1 MELSSADQI
10 EQEFADELQ
19 NMSIKEEA
27 APVKKPS
34 LARGFSEIDPNNE
47 AAARGTSAQKQG
59 SFSARQLPDEPSYR
73 VALQSRYGSVAPP
86 LARTFTESDPSS
98 PISPAPKLAP
108 KPPARTFT
116 EPERPFPPT
125 EPAKEKK
132 DALIKAARDAV
143 EVEAAEGRQKPAAPA
158 AKPAPKPAPKKA
170 PPAKSA
176 PKKKKL
182 TARERTQKR
191 MSKGKR
197 VTQKLKRRSKQ
208 LFQVSMWMLL
218 VAAFVAG
225 FLYIRRRWAETP
237 SIIPLEDVFG
247 APFNK
252 HVELEVTVDNKQ
264 AGSLRFE
271 LLDSVATE
279 TAQAFSQ
286 RCSTGAHDGNEFYR
300 IVPGFVMQGGDD
312 SEDRED
318 LTVKPFKRGLIRHD
332 RRGLLVMVRAGPYQ
346 MTSQFFITLKDAPM
360 LDGRHVVFGALA
372 DGVDV
377 LEKIEAQGDA
387 EGAPLK
393 PVRIASCKVVES
405 AGGTAPLF
413 PPAENYG
420 RVEL

>member
-1 MELSSADQI
+1 MELSSADRI

-19 NMSIKEEA
+19 SMSIKEEA

-34 LARGFSEIDPNNE
+34 LARGFSEIDPHNE

-86 LARTFTESDPSS
+86 LARTFTERDPSS

-125 EPAKEKK
+125 EPAKETK
-132 DALIKAARDAV
+132 DALLKAARDAI

-158 AKPAPKPAPKKA
+158 SKPAPKKA
-170 PPAKSA
+170 PPAKAAA

-191 MSKGKR
+191 MTKGKR

-252 HVELEVTVDNKQ
+252 HVELEVTIDDKQ
-264 AGSLRFE
+264 VGQLRFE
-271 LLDSVATE
+271 LLDQVATE
-279 TAQAFSQ
+279 TAQAFSD
-286 RCSTGAHDGNEFYR
+286 RCTGGAHDGNEFYR

-312 SEDRED
+312 SEDRVD
-318 LTVKPFKRGLIRHD
+318 LTVKPFKRGLLRHD

-346 MTSQFFITLKDAPM
+346 MTTQFFITLKDAPM

-377 LEKIEAQGDA
+377 LEAIEAQGDA
-387 EGAPLK
+387 EGAPLQK
-393 PVRIASCKVVES
+393 VRIASCKVVES
-405 AGGTAPLF
+405 AGGTSPLF
-413 PPAENYG
+413 PPAEKYG

>member
-19 NMSIKEEA
+19 SMSLQEKKEA
-27 APVKKPS
+27 ALSKPS

-86 LARTFTESDPSS
+86 LARTFTERDPSS
-98 PISPAPKLAP
+98 PGSPPPPKAAPAPK
-108 KPPARTFT
+108 RTFT

-125 EPAKEKK
+125 EPANKE
-132 DALIKAARDAV
+132 ALLKAARDAI
-143 EVEAAEGRQKPAAPA
+143 EVEAAEKKAPA

-170 PPAKSA
+170 A
-176 PKKKKL
+176 PQKKKL

-252 HVELEVTVDNKQ
+252 HVEMEVTIDDKQ

-271 LLDSVATE
+271 LLDQVATE
-279 TAQAFSQ
+279 TAQAFSD
-286 RCSTGAHDGNEFYR
+286 RCKGGAHDGNEFYR

-318 LTVKPFKRGLIRHD
+318 LTVKPFKRGLLRHD

-346 MTSQFFITLKDAPM
+346 MTSQFFVTLKDAPM

-372 DGVDV
+372 AGADV
-377 LEKIEAQGDA
+377 LERIETQGNA

-393 PVRIASCKVVES
+393 PVRIASCRVVES
-405 AGGTAPLF
+405 AGGTSPLF
-413 PPAENYG
+413 PAAENYG

>member
-1 MELSSADQI
+1 MELSSADRI

-27 APVKKPS
+27 APVKPQ
-34 LARGFSEIDPNNE
+34 LERGFSEIDPHNE

-86 LARTFTESDPSS
+86 LARTFTERDPSS
-98 PISPAPKLAP
+98 PISPAPKMAP

-125 EPAKEKK
+125 EPANK
-132 DALIKAARDAV
+132 DAFVKAARDAI
-143 EVEAAEGRQKPAAPA
+143 EVAAAEKSA
-158 AKPAPKPAPKKA
+158 AKPARKPAPKKA
-170 PPAKSA
+170 A
-176 PKKKKL
+176 PKKKL
-182 TARERTQKR
+182 TARERTKQR
-191 MSKGKR
+191 MTKGKR

-252 HVELEVTVDNKQ
+252 HVELEVTVDDKQ
-264 AGSLRFE
+264 VGRLRFE
-271 LLDSVATE
+271 LLDQVATE
-279 TAQAFSQ
+279 TARAFSD
-286 RCSTGAHDGNEFYR
+286 RCTGGAHDGNEFYR

-312 SEDRED
+312 SEDRVD
-318 LTVKPFKRGLIRHD
+318 LTVKPFKRGLLRHD

-346 MTSQFFITLKDAPM
+346 MTSQFFVTLKDAPM

-372 DGVDV
+372 GGVDV
-377 LEKIEAQGDA
+377 LEAIEAQGDA
-387 EGAPLK
+387 EGAPLHT
-393 PVRIASCKVVES
+393 VRIASCKVVES
-405 AGGTAPLF
+405 AGGTSPLF
-413 PPAENYG
+413 PPAEKYG

>member
-19 NMSIKEEA
+19 SMSLQQEEEA
-27 APVKKPS
+27 APIKKPV
-34 LARGFSEIDPNNE
+34 LERGFSEIDPHNE

-86 LARTFTESDPSS
+86 LARTFTERDPSS
-98 PISPAPKLAP
+98 PISPAPKVAP

-132 DALIKAARDAV
+132 DALIKAARDAI
-143 EVEAAEGRQKPAAPA
+143 EVEAAEAKA
-158 AKPAPKPAPKKA
+158 AKPAPKPAAKPAAPKA
-170 PPAKSA
+170 A

-197 VTQKLKRRSKQ
+197 VTQRLKRRSKQ

-237 SIIPLEDVFG
+237 SIVPLEDVFG

-252 HVELEVTVDNKQ
+252 HIELEVTVDNEK
-264 AGSLRFE
+264 AGTMRFE

-318 LTVKPFKRGLIRHD
+318 LTVKPFKRGLLRHD

-346 MTSQFFITLKDAPM
+346 MTSQYFITLKDAPM

-377 LEKIEAQGDA
+377 LERIEAQGDA
-387 EGAPLK
+387 EGAPSK
-393 PVRIASCKVVES
+393 QVRIASCKVVES
-405 AGGTAPLF
+405 AGGTSPLF

>member
-1 MELSSADQI
+1 MAPARDLLGHWRHLYILPVCEPRRCEREHRGGHRECEHDDGGAKHHAQKERNASALMGGNSS
-10 EQEFADELQ
+10 L
-19 NMSIKEEA
+19 
-27 APVKKPS
+27 S
-34 LARGFSEIDPNNE
+34 LAVPGFYDDPNS
-47 AAARGTSAQKQG
+47 AAGIICCGR
-59 SFSARQLPDEPSYR
+59 PW
-73 VALQSRYGSVAPP
+73 
-86 LARTFTESDPSS
+86 
-98 PISPAPKLAP
+98 
-108 KPPARTFT
+108 
-116 EPERPFPPT
+116 PFPPT
-125 EPAKEKK
+125 EPANKE
-132 DALIKAARDAV
+132 ALVKAARDAI
-143 EVEAAEGRQKPAAPA
+143 EVEAAERKA
-158 AKPAPKPAPKKA
+158 AKPAPKSAAKPAPKKA
-170 PPAKSA
+170 PPAKAA

-182 TARERTQKR
+182 TARERTKQR
-191 MSKGKR
+191 MTKGKR

-252 HVELEVTVDNKQ
+252 HVELEVTVDDKQ
-264 AGSLRFE
+264 VGQLRFE
-271 LLDSVATE
+271 LLDQVATE
-279 TAQAFSQ
+279 TAQAFSD
-286 RCSTGAHDGNEFYR
+286 RCTGGAHDGNEFYR

-312 SEDRED
+312 SEDRVD
-318 LTVKPFKRGLIRHD
+318 LTVKPFKRGLLRHD

-372 DGVDV
+372 GGVDV
-377 LEKIEAQGDA
+377 LEAIEAQGDA

-405 AGGTAPLF
+405 AGGTSPLF

>member
-1 MELSSADQI
+1 MEHSSADQI

-19 NMSIKEEA
+19 SMSLQEKEA
-27 APVKKPS
+27 APVKRPS
-34 LARGFSEIDPNNE
+34 LERGFSEIDPHNE

-73 VALQSRYGSVAPP
+73 VALQQRYGSVAPP
-86 LARTFTESDPSS
+86 LARTFTERDPSS

-125 EPAKEKK
+125 EPANK
-132 DALIKAARDAV
+132 DAFVKAARDAV
-143 EVEAAEGRQKPAAPA
+143 AVEAAERQQKPAAPA
-158 AKPAPKPAPKKA
+158 AKPAPQPAPAAKPKKA
-170 PPAKSA
+170 A
-176 PKKKKL
+176 PKKKL
-182 TARERTQKR
+182 TARERTKQR
-191 MSKGKR
+191 MTKGKR

-264 AGSLRFE
+264 AGTMRFE
-271 LLDSVATE
+271 LLDQVATE

-312 SEDRED
+312 SEDRVD
-318 LTVKPFKRGLIRHD
+318 LTVKPFKRGLLRHD

-346 MTSQFFITLKDAPM
+346 MTTQFFITLKDAPM

-372 DGVDV
+372 GGVDV
-377 LEKIEAQGDA
+377 LERIEAQGDA
-387 EGAPLK
+387 EGAPLHT
-393 PVRIASCKVVES
+393 VRIASCKVVES
-405 AGGTAPLF
+405 AGGTSPLF

>member
-1 MELSSADQI
+1 MELSSADRI

-19 NMSIKEEA
+19 SMSIKEEA

-34 LARGFSEIDPNNE
+34 LERGFSEIDPHNE

-86 LARTFTESDPSS
+86 LARTFTERDPSS

-125 EPAKEKK
+125 EPANK
-132 DALIKAARDAV
+132 DAFVKAARDAI
-143 EVEAAEGRQKPAAPA
+143 EVEAAE
-158 AKPAPKPAPKKA
+158 KKA
-170 PPAKSA
+170 PPAKAAA
-176 PKKKKL
+176 PKKAAPKKKL
-182 TARERTQKR
+182 TARERTKQR
-191 MSKGKR
+191 MTKGKR

-237 SIIPLEDVFG
+237 SIVPLEDVFG

-252 HVELEVTVDNKQ
+252 HVELEVTIDNKQ

-271 LLDSVATE
+271 LLDQVATE

-286 RCSTGAHDGNEFYR
+286 RCAGGAHDGNEFYR

-318 LTVKPFKRGLIRHD
+318 LAVKPFKRGLIRHD

-377 LEKIEAQGDA
+377 LERIEAQGDA

>member
-1 MELSSADQI
+1 MELSSADRI

-19 NMSIKEEA
+19 SMSIKEEA

-34 LARGFSEIDPNNE
+34 LVRGFSEIDPHNE

-86 LARTFTESDPSS
+86 LARTFTERDPSS

-125 EPAKEKK
+125 EPANK
-132 DALIKAARDAV
+132 DAFVKAARDAV
-143 EVEAAEGRQKPAAPA
+143 AVEAAERKAATPAPKSA
-158 AKPAPKPAPKKA
+158 AKPAPKKAAP
-170 PPAKSA
+170 
-176 PKKKKL
+176 KKKL
-182 TARERTQKR
+182 TARERTRNR

-252 HVELEVTVDNKQ
+252 HVELEVTVDDKQ
-264 AGSLRFE
+264 VGQLRFE
-271 LLDSVATE
+271 LLDQVATE
-279 TAQAFSQ
+279 TAQAFSD
-286 RCSTGAHDGNEFYR
+286 RCTGGAHDGNEFYR
-300 IVPGFVMQGGDD
+300 IVPGFVMQAGDD
-312 SEDRED
+312 SEDRVD

-372 DGVDV
+372 GGVDV

-387 EGAPLK
+387 EGAPLHT
-393 PVRIASCKVVES
+393 VRIASCKIVES
-405 AGGTAPLF
+405 AGGTSPLF

>member
-1 MELSSADQI
+1 MELSSADRI

-19 NMSIKEEA
+19 SMSIKEEA

-34 LARGFSEIDPNNE
+34 LVRGFSEIDPHNE

-86 LARTFTESDPSS
+86 LARTFTERDPSS

-125 EPAKEKK
+125 EPANKE
-132 DALIKAARDAV
+132 ALVKAARDAI
-143 EVEAAEGRQKPAAPA
+143 EVEAAEKKAKAA
-158 AKPAPKPAPKKA
+158 APKKA
-170 PPAKSA
+170 A
-176 PKKKKL
+176 PKKKL
-182 TARERTQKR
+182 TARERTKQR
-191 MSKGKR
+191 MTKGKR

-252 HVELEVTVDNKQ
+252 HVELEVTVDDKQ
-264 AGSLRFE
+264 VGQLRFE
-271 LLDSVATE
+271 LLDQVATE
-279 TAQAFSQ
+279 TAQAFSD
-286 RCSTGAHDGNEFYR
+286 RCTGGAHDGNEFYR

-312 SEDRED
+312 SEDRVD

-372 DGVDV
+372 GGVDV
-377 LEKIEAQGDA
+377 LERIEAQGDA

>member
-1 MELSSADQI
+1 MELSSADRI

-19 NMSIKEEA
+19 SMSLQEEKAA
-27 APVKKPS
+27 APSKPV
-34 LARGFSEIDPNNE
+34 LERGFSEIDPHNE

-86 LARTFTESDPSS
+86 LARTFTERDPSS

-132 DALIKAARDAV
+132 DALIKAARDAIK
-143 EVEAAEGRQKPAAPA
+143 VEAAEKSA
-158 AKPAPKPAPKKA
+158 AKPAPKPAAKPAPKKA
-170 PPAKSA
+170 A
-176 PKKKKL
+176 PKKKL
-182 TARERTQKR
+182 TARERTKQR
-191 MSKGKR
+191 MTKGKR

-237 SIIPLEDVFG
+237 SIVPLEDVFG

-252 HVELEVTVDNKQ
+252 HVELEVTIDNKQ

-271 LLDSVATE
+271 LLDQVATE

-286 RCSTGAHDGNEFYR
+286 RCGTGAHDGNEFYR

-377 LEKIEAQGDA
+377 LERIEAQGDA

>member
-1 MELSSADQI
+1 MELSSADRI
-10 EQEFADELQ
+10 EQEFAEELQ
-19 NMSIKEEA
+19 NMSIKDEA

-34 LARGFSEIDPNNE
+34 LERGFSEIDPHNE

-73 VALQSRYGSVAPP
+73 VALQQRYGSVAPP
-86 LARTFTESDPSS
+86 LARTFTERDPSS
-98 PISPAPKLAP
+98 PISPAPKVAP
-108 KPPARTFT
+108 KAPVRTFT

-125 EPAKEKK
+125 EPANK
-132 DALIKAARDAV
+132 AAFVKAARDTI
-143 EVEAAEGRQKPAAPA
+143 EVEAAEKKAPA
-158 AKPAPKPAPKKA
+158 AKPAPKKPAPQ
-170 PPAKSA
+170 
-176 PKKKKL
+176 KKKL
-182 TARERTQKR
+182 TARERTKQR
-191 MSKGKR
+191 MTKGKR

-252 HVELEVTVDNKQ
+252 HVELEVTVDDKQ
-264 AGSLRFE
+264 VGQLRFE
-271 LLDSVATE
+271 LLDQVATE

-286 RCSTGAHDGNEFYR
+286 RCAGGAHDGNEFYR

-312 SEDRED
+312 SEDRVD
-318 LTVKPFKRGLIRHD
+318 LTVKPFKRGLLRHD

-372 DGVDV
+372 GGVEV
-377 LEKIEAQGDA
+377 LEAIEAQGDA

>member
-19 NMSIKEEA
+19 NMSLQEKEA

-34 LARGFSEIDPNNE
+34 LARGFSEIDPHNE

-86 LARTFTESDPSS
+86 LARTFTERDPSS
-98 PISPAPKLAP
+98 PISPAPKVAP
-108 KPPARTFT
+108 KAPARTFT

-125 EPAKEKK
+125 EPANK
-132 DALIKAARDAV
+132 DAFVKAARDAI
-143 EVEAAEGRQKPAAPA
+143 EVEAAEVKAA
-158 AKPAPKPAPKKA
+158 AKPAPQKA
-170 PPAKSA
+170 PPAKPA

-182 TARERTQKR
+182 TARERTKQR
-191 MSKGKR
+191 MTKGKR

-252 HVELEVTVDNKQ
+252 HVELEVTVDDKQ
-264 AGSLRFE
+264 AGQLRFE
-271 LLDSVATE
+271 LLDQVATE
-279 TAQAFSQ
+279 TAQAFSD
-286 RCSTGAHDGNEFYR
+286 RCTGGAHDGNEFYR

-312 SEDRED
+312 SEDRVD

-346 MTSQFFITLKDAPM
+346 TTTQFFITLKDAPM

-372 DGVDV
+372 GGVDV
-377 LEKIEAQGDA
+377 LEAIEAQGDA

-405 AGGTAPLF
+405 AGGTSPLF

>member
-1 MELSSADQI
+1 MELSSADRI

-34 LARGFSEIDPNNE
+34 LERGFSEIDPHNE

-86 LARTFTESDPSS
+86 LARTFTERDPSS

-108 KPPARTFT
+108 KPPQRTFT

-125 EPAKEKK
+125 EPANKE
-132 DALIKAARDAV
+132 ALVRAARDAI
-143 EVEAAEGRQKPAAPA
+143 EVEAAEGRQKADPA
-158 AKPAPKPAPKKA
+158 AKPAAAKPAAKPAAPKKA
-170 PPAKSA
+170 A
-176 PKKKKL
+176 PKKKL

-191 MSKGKR
+191 MTKGKR

-208 LFQVSMWMLL
+208 LFQVSMWILL
-218 VAAFVAG
+218 IAAFVAG

-237 SIIPLEDVFG
+237 SIVPLEDVFG

-252 HVELEVTVDNKQ
+252 HVELEVTVDDKQ
-264 AGSLRFE
+264 VGQLRFE
-271 LLDSVATE
+271 LLDQVATE

-286 RCSTGAHDGNEFYR
+286 RCAGGAHDGNEFYR

-312 SEDRED
+312 SEDRVD
-318 LTVKPFKRGLIRHD
+318 LTVKPFKRGLLRHD

-346 MTSQFFITLKDAPM
+346 MTTQFFITLKDAPM

-372 DGVDV
+372 GGVDV
-377 LEKIEAQGDA
+377 LEAIEAQGDA

>member
-1 MELSSADQI
+1 MEHSSADQI

-19 NMSIKEEA
+19 SMSIKEEEKA
-27 APVKKPS
+27 APVSKPV
-34 LARGFSEIDPNNE
+34 LARGFSEIDPHNE

-73 VALQSRYGSVAPP
+73 VALQSRYGAVAPP
-86 LARTFTESDPSS
+86 LARTFTERDPSS

-125 EPAKEKK
+125 EPANK
-132 DALIKAARDAV
+132 DAFVKAARDAV
-143 EVEAAEGRQKPAAPA
+143 AVEAAERQQKPAAPA
-158 AKPAPKPAPKKA
+158 AKPAPQPAPAAKPKKA
-170 PPAKSA
+170 A
-176 PKKKKL
+176 PKKKL
-182 TARERTQKR
+182 TARERTKQR
-191 MSKGKR
+191 MTKGKR

-264 AGSLRFE
+264 AGTMRFE
-271 LLDSVATE
+271 LLDQVATE

-312 SEDRED
+312 SEDRVD
-318 LTVKPFKRGLIRHD
+318 LTVKPFKRGLLRHD

-346 MTSQFFITLKDAPM
+346 MTTQFFITLKDAPM

-372 DGVDV
+372 GGVDV
-377 LEKIEAQGDA
+377 LERIEAQGDA
-387 EGAPLK
+387 EGAPLHT
-393 PVRIASCKVVES
+393 VRIASCKVVES
-405 AGGTAPLF
+405 AGGTSPLF

>member
-34 LARGFSEIDPNNE
+34 LERGFSEIDPHNE

-86 LARTFTESDPSS
+86 LARTFTERDPSS

-125 EPAKEKK
+125 EPANKE
-132 DALIKAARDAV
+132 ALVRAARDAV
-143 EVEAAEGRQKPAAPA
+143 EFEAAEKKAAA
-158 AKPAPKPAPKKA
+158 TKPAPKKA
-170 PPAKSA
+170 A
-176 PKKKKL
+176 PKKKL
-182 TARERTQKR
+182 TARERTKQR
-191 MSKGKR
+191 MTKGKR

-237 SIIPLEDVFG
+237 SIVPLEDVFG

-252 HVELEVTVDNKQ
+252 HVELEVTVDGKN

-279 TAQAFSQ
+279 TAQAFTQ

-312 SEDRED
+312 SEDRVD

-346 MTSQFFITLKDAPM
+346 MTTQFFITLKDAPM

-372 DGVDV
+372 GGVEV
-377 LEKIEAQGDA
+377 LEAIEAQGDA

-393 PVRIASCKVVES
+393 KVRIASCKVVES
-405 AGGTAPLF
+405 AGGTSPLF

>member
-1 MELSSADQI
+1 MSL
-10 EQEFADELQ
+10 QE
-19 NMSIKEEA
+19 KEA

-86 LARTFTESDPSS
+86 LARTFTERDPSS
-98 PISPAPKLAP
+98 PISPAPK
-108 KPPARTFT
+108 
-116 EPERPFPPT
+116 
-125 EPAKEKK
+125 
-132 DALIKAARDAV
+132 
-143 EVEAAEGRQKPAAPA
+143 
-158 AKPAPKPAPKKA
+158 PAPKKA
-170 PPAKSA
+170 A
-176 PKKKKL
+176 PKKKL

-191 MSKGKR
+191 MTKGKR

-252 HVELEVTVDNKQ
+252 HVELEVTIDDKQ

-271 LLDSVATE
+271 LLDQVATE

-346 MTSQFFITLKDAPM
+346 MTTQFFITLKDAPM

-372 DGVDV
+372 DGVEV
-377 LEKIEAQGDA
+377 LEAIEAQGDA
-387 EGAPLK
+387 EGAPSK